1 MSKKA
6 TNKHGLRYRGQK
18 WIQPQLPVQHQSWL
32 EGKGNSIRKDLYH
45 RGTVK
50 DELHALIE
58 RDHWQWPKRPI
69 YFLSDM
75 HADTDAFVASLVATG
90 GVKKN
95 GPSDGDFKLTRVG
108 RKARFIIGGDCFDKG
123 PSSIQLLRAVR
134 MLMKK
139 KADVR
144 ILAGN
149 HDVRMMLGIRS
160 LGLPPD
166 PRTDHFFIRMGPK
179 VVPFLKEIHD
189 QYLQGK
195 KRALRDLPTTREC
208 RRRLYPPKSWFNEFP
223 RLASWVMP
231 DSGIEREM
239 KRLRAKMDR
248 FEDDVA
254 RAGLN
259 LRTAYAA
266 ARKWQQLFL
275 HPKGEFY
282 WFYDEMRL
290 AHREGSFLFIHA
302 GLDDRI
308 ARTIN
313 ERGIKTL
320 NREFRRQVQKDL
332 FDFYYGPLANSIRTK
347 YREVDMP
354 LTRQGVEAVRQ
365 KGIYA
370 VVHGHLN
377 LPRGQRIMLR
387 KGMVNFQCDSTM
399 DRNTRKKEGL
409 KGPAAAATIFL
420 PQGVAMGV
428 SGDYPFIKTFD
439 PQLS

>member
-1 MSKKA
+1 MSKKS
-6 TNKHGLRYRGQK
+6 KLKSRVHYRGRK
-18 WIQPQLPVQHQSWL
+18 WIQPRLPVQYQPW
-32 EGKGNSIRKDLYH
+32 EKGKGDSIRKDLYH
-45 RGTVK
+45 RGSAEE
-50 DELHALIE
+50 ELRALIE
-58 RDHWQWPKRPI
+58 RDRWRWPKQPVI
-69 YFLSDM
+69 FVSDM
-75 HADTDAFVASLVATG
+75 HADTDAFVASLVASGGIKKTG
-90 GVKKN
+90 
-95 GPSDGDFKLTRVG
+95 PADDDFKLTAIG

-123 PSSIQLLRAVR
+123 PSSIRLLKAVR
-134 MLMKK
+134 MLMKR
-139 KADVR
+139 KADVK

-149 HDVRMMLGIRS
+149 HDIRMMLGIRS
-160 LGLPPD
+160 LGLPSD

-179 VVPFLKEIHD
+179 VVPFLKEVYD

-195 KRALRDLPTTREC
+195 NALRDLPTTREC
-208 RRRLYPPKSWFNEFP
+208 RRRLFPSKRWFDEFP

-248 FEDDVA
+248 FEDDLG

-275 HPKGEFY
+275 QPKGEFH
-282 WFYDEMRL
+282 WFYDQMKL

-308 ARTIN
+308 ARIIS
-313 ERGIKTL
+313 ESGIKTL
-320 NREFRRQVQKDL
+320 NKEFRQQVQKDL

-354 LTRQGVEAVRQ
+354 LTRQGVESVRQ
-365 KGIYA
+365 KGIQA
-370 VVHGHLN
+370 IVHGHLN

-387 KGMVNFQCDSTM
+387 KGMVNFQCDPTM

-409 KGPAAAATIFL
+409 KGQAAAATIFL
-420 PQGVAMGV
+420 PQGSAIGV
-428 SGDYPFIKTFD
+428 SSDYPFIKLFA
-439 PQLS
+439 PQLT